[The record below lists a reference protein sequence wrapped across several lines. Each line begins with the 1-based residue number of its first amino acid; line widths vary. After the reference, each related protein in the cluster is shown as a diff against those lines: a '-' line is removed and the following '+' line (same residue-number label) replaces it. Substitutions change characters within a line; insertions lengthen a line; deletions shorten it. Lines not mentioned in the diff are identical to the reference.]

1 LSDGDKKLIAALYPR
16 NASELKL
23 VVPKVQVDN
32 YKGMKVRYD
41 ASRSGL
47 VITPQMD
54 LKTNARLGEV
64 WVVGR
69 LVYDDG
75 YYVRSSSSYYNW
87 GGTVATYYK
96 LNLVP
101 NTTYNV
107 NQAGKQNFEMF
118 LPAKYI
124 PDLGGDPFFVELS
137 VVLDDP
143 INKQLNRLLY
153 FKSSDVLRMPK
164 R

>member
-1 LSDGDKKLIAALYPR
+1 
-16 NASELKL
+16 
-23 VVPKVQVDN
+23 
-32 YKGMKVRYD
+32 
-41 ASRSGL
+41 
-47 VITPQMD
+47 
-54 LKTNARLGEV
+54 
-64 WVVGR
+64 
-69 LVYDDG
+69 
-75 YYVRSSSSYYNW
+75 
-87 GGTVATYYK
+87 
-96 LNLVP
+96 
-101 NTTYNV
+101 
-107 NQAGKQNFEMF
+107 MF

>member
-1 LSDGDKKLIAALYPR
+1 
-16 NASELKL
+16 
-23 VVPKVQVDN
+23 
-32 YKGMKVRYD
+32 
-41 ASRSGL
+41 
-47 VITPQMD
+47 
-54 LKTNARLGEV
+54 
-64 WVVGR
+64 
-69 LVYDDG
+69 
-75 YYVRSSSSYYNW
+75 
-87 GGTVATYYK
+87 
-96 LNLVP
+96 
-101 NTTYNV
+101 V